1 MENKDCEICMENF
14 DIIHSR
20 CSRCLKNHCI
30 NCYIEIF
37 RANNGLIIC
46 PFCRNSFG
54 LISDDKLIIEVSILE
69 IKQKAGLL
77 TLEDCRKL
85 KSEIKNL
92 LIGKRKASL
101 NRELMNIADNSN
113 FIL

>member
-1 MENKDCEICMENF
+1 MENF
-14 DIIHSR
+14 NIIHSR
-20 CSRCLKNHCI
+20 CSRCFKNHCAK
-30 NCYIEIF
+30 CYIEIF

-54 LISDDKLIIEVSILE
+54 IVSDDKLIIEVSTLE
-69 IKQKAGLL
+69 IKQKVGLL
-77 TLEDCRKL
+77 TLEDCIRL
-85 KSEIKNL
+85 KNEIKNL
-92 LIGKRKASL
+92 PIGKRKTSL